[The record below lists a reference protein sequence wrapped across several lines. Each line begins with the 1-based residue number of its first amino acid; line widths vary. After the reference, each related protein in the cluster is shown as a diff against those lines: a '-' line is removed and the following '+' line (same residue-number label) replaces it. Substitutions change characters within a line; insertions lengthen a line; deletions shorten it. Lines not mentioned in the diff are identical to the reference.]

1 MSSETITSL
10 SSTIVKTTEEAVK
23 LVKTKEEIISQVNLV
38 KGNVKL
44 LETAI
49 KSIIG
54 SQEQTENPLRLEGN
68 LALLKYYLAKLQY
81 LLHASSKVGGGLD
94 NTEKKQRSRHLVWHS
109 INSCFKGRVC
119 TGLIA
124 NLSIKDPLCFLNKAF
139 NNFQRKIKTHRQKSM
154 LKVNV
159 VLVCNFIKPQ
169 SGDIDKKT
177 FATKNHTID
186 INTNLKTWYRDNVI
200 QTLANKLEEFSEKDS
215 GEYSDLYLK
224 NDVLLLADIFEN
236 FRRTCLLTYELDT
249 LHFYTAP
256 GLAFDAMLKTT
267 GVQLELLSDIEKL
280 MFIERGIRGGVSQ
293 CSNRYAKANNK
304 YMKDEYDSNQESTYL
319 MYFDINNLYGA
330 AMSEYLPYGEFEFLE
345 ANEIENLDI
354 MNISDNAEVGYIFDC
369 DLEYPTYL
377 HQLHS
382 DLPLA
387 PQHMTPPIPSRS
399 KLKKLLLTLYPK
411 NNYVVHYRNLK
422 MYLKHGLRLKKIN
435 RVLRFK
441 QSPWL
446 KKYIDLNTTLRQQ
459 AKNDFDKNFYK
470 LMINSVYGKL
480 MENVRKYRDVR
491 MTTKWEGR
499 YGAQNYIA
507 KPNFHSCSI
516 FDDDMIIIEMNKLEI
531 LFNKPI
537 QAVLNISKT
546 FLYEFHYDYIL
557 PKFQDKAKL
566 LYTDTDSLIYQ
577 LNVPDIYE
585 HIKEDS
591 HRFDTSDYE
600 PNNPYGIEQKNKKVP
615 GLMKDEN
622 NGQIMLE
629 FVGLRAKMYAY
640 KVHNDKIVKRSK
652 GSTLASV
659 KKISF
664 DDYKRT
670 LFDHEIIYKP
680 QHLIRSKKHCVFTI
694 RQNKM
699 ILNPFDDKRVLNSK
713 STDTKPWGY
722 ERISEDADDLPNKR
736 ICIR

>member
-1 MSSETITSL
+1 
-10 SSTIVKTTEEAVK
+10 
-23 LVKTKEEIISQVNLV
+23 
-38 KGNVKL
+38 
-44 LETAI
+44 
-49 KSIIG
+49 
-54 SQEQTENPLRLEGN
+54 
-68 LALLKYYLAKLQY
+68 
-81 LLHASSKVGGGLD
+81 
-94 NTEKKQRSRHLVWHS
+94 
-109 INSCFKGRVC
+109 
-119 TGLIA
+119 
-124 NLSIKDPLCFLNKAF
+124 
-139 NNFQRKIKTHRQKSM
+139 
-154 LKVNV
+154 
-159 VLVCNFIKPQ
+159 
-169 SGDIDKKT
+169 
-177 FATKNHTID
+177 
-186 INTNLKTWYRDNVI
+186 
-200 QTLANKLEEFSEKDS
+200 
-215 GEYSDLYLK
+215 
-224 NDVLLLADIFEN
+224 
-236 FRRTCLLTYELDT
+236 
-249 LHFYTAP
+249 
-256 GLAFDAMLKTT
+256 
-267 GVQLELLSDIEKL
+267 
-280 MFIERGIRGGVSQ
+280 
-293 CSNRYAKANNK
+293 
-304 YMKDEYDSNQESTYL
+304 
-319 MYFDINNLYGA
+319 
-330 AMSEYLPYGEFEFLE
+330 
-345 ANEIENLDI
+345 
-354 MNISDNAEVGYIFDC
+354 MNIPDNAEIGYIFDC

-387 PQHMTPPIPSRS
+387 PQHMTPPRPSIS

-531 LFNKPI
+531 LFNNPI
-537 QAVLNISKT
+537 YAGFCVLDISKT

-652 GSTLASV
+652 GFTLASV

-680 QHLIRSKKHCVFTI
+680 HHLIRSKKHCVFTI

-699 ILNPFDDKRVLNSK
+699 ILNPFDDKRVINSK

-722 ERISEDADDLPNKR
+722 ERILEDADDLPNKR

>member
-1 MSSETITSL
+1 
-10 SSTIVKTTEEAVK
+10 
-23 LVKTKEEIISQVNLV
+23 
-38 KGNVKL
+38 
-44 LETAI
+44 
-49 KSIIG
+49 
-54 SQEQTENPLRLEGN
+54 
-68 LALLKYYLAKLQY
+68 
-81 LLHASSKVGGGLD
+81 
-94 NTEKKQRSRHLVWHS
+94 
-109 INSCFKGRVC
+109 
-119 TGLIA
+119 
-124 NLSIKDPLCFLNKAF
+124 
-139 NNFQRKIKTHRQKSM
+139 
-154 LKVNV
+154 
-159 VLVCNFIKPQ
+159 
-169 SGDIDKKT
+169 
-177 FATKNHTID
+177 
-186 INTNLKTWYRDNVI
+186 
-200 QTLANKLEEFSEKDS
+200 
-215 GEYSDLYLK
+215 
-224 NDVLLLADIFEN
+224 
-236 FRRTCLLTYELDT
+236 
-249 LHFYTAP
+249 
-256 GLAFDAMLKTT
+256 MLKTT
-267 GVQLELLSDIEKL
+267 GVQLELLTDIEKL
-280 MFIERGIRGGVSQ
+280 MFIEKGIRGGVSQ

-319 MYFDINNLYGA
+319 MYFDINNLCGA

-354 MNISDNAEVGYIFDC
+354 MNIPDNAE
-369 DLEYPTYL
+369 
-377 HQLHS
+377 
-382 DLPLA
+382 
-387 PQHMTPPIPSRS
+387 
-399 KLKKLLLTLYPK
+399 
-411 NNYVVHYRNLK
+411 
-422 MYLKHGLRLKKIN
+422 HGLRLKKIN

-459 AKNDFDKNFYK
+459 AKNDFDKIFYK

-537 QAVLNISKT
+537 YAGFCVLDISKT

-680 QHLIRSKKHCVFTI
+680 QHLIRSKKHCVFTN

>member
-1 MSSETITSL
+1 MKQLATGFAGPIRLLPVNKEKYISFTKIVEGTEVQLRFIDSYRFMSSSLDKL
-10 SSTIVKTTEEAVK
+10 SSYLEDEKKTIVRAHCNTDKEFNLLTRKGVFPYDYIDSWERFTETCLPSKTNFYSQLYDQCITDQDYQHALDVW
-23 LVKTKEEIISQVNLV
+23 KT
-38 KGNVKL
+38 
-44 LETAI
+44 
-49 KSIIG
+49 
-54 SQEQTENPLRLEGN
+54 
-68 LALLKYYLAKLQY
+68 
-81 LLHASSKVGGGLD
+81 
-94 NTEKKQRSRHLVWHS
+94 
-109 INSCFKGRVC
+109 
-119 TGLIA
+119 
-124 NLSIKDPLCFLNKAF
+124 F
-139 NNFQRKIKTHRQKSM
+139 NIKT
-154 LKVNV
+154 L
-159 VLVCNFIKPQ
+159 
-169 SGDIDKKT
+169 
-177 FATKNHTID
+177 
-186 INTNLKTWYRDNVI
+186 
-200 QTLANKLEEFSEKDS
+200 

-236 FRRTCLLTYELDT
+236 FRRTCLLTYELDP

-267 GVQLELLSDIEKL
+267 GVQLELLTDIEKL

-354 MNISDNAEVGYIFDC
+354 MNIPDNAEVGYIFDC

-459 AKNDFDKNFYK
+459 AKNDFDKKFYK

-480 MENVRKYRDVR
+480 IENVRKYRDVR

-531 LFNKPI
+531 LFNNPI
-537 QAVLNISKT
+537 YAGFCVLDISKT

-585 HIKEDS
+585 HINEDS
-591 HRFDTSDYE
+591 HKFDTSDCE

-629 FVGLRAKMYAY
+629 FVGLRAKIM
-640 KVHNDKIVKRSK
+640 
-652 GSTLASV
+652 
-659 KKISF
+659 
-664 DDYKRT
+664 
-670 LFDHEIIYKP
+670 
-680 QHLIRSKKHCVFTI
+680 LIKFITI
-694 RQNKM
+694 R
-699 ILNPFDDKRVLNSK
+699 
-713 STDTKPWGY
+713 
-722 ERISEDADDLPNKR
+722 
-736 ICIR
+736 